1 LTLDNSNLQR
11 RGSDQVKEKNSRRN
25 ETIATIAIILGGA
38 WWVAGQAAKEEV
50 LPIRDIAMRNSTIV
64 DILVLDMAD
73 IKSDIKEL
81 LKLSKAEDK

>member
-1 LTLDNSNLQR
+1 MTDNANLQR

-64 DILVLDMAD
+64 DILVLDMAS

-81 LKLSKAEDK
+81 LKLSQEKDK

>member
-1 LTLDNSNLQR
+1 MTDNANLQR
-11 RGSDQVKEKNSRRN
+11 RESDQVGERKSRRN

-64 DILVLDMAD
+64 DILVLDMGS

-81 LKLSKAEDK
+81 LKLSQLEDK

>member
-1 LTLDNSNLQR
+1 MTDNANLQR

-50 LPIRDIAMRNSTIV
+50 LPIRDMALENRILINNVVGDITDIRVDLKEILQIMRE
-64 DILVLDMAD
+64 
-73 IKSDIKEL
+73 KK
-81 LKLSKAEDK
+81 K

>member
-1 LTLDNSNLQR
+1 MTDNTNLQR

-25 ETIATIAIILGGA
+25 ENIATIAIILSGA

-64 DILVLDMAD
+64 DILVLDMGS

-81 LKLSKAEDK
+81 LKLSQLEDK

>member
-1 LTLDNSNLQR
+1 MTDNANLQR

-25 ETIATIAIILGGA
+25 ETIATIAIVWGGA
-38 WWVAGQAAKEEV
+38 WGVAGKAAKEEV

-64 DILVLDMAD
+64 DILVLDMAS

-81 LKLSKAEDK
+81 LKLSQEKDK

>member
-1 LTLDNSNLQR
+1 MTDNANLQR

-50 LPIRDIAMRNSTIV
+50 LPIRDLAMRNSTIV
-64 DILVLDMAD
+64 DILVLDMAS

-81 LKLSKAEDK
+81 LKLSKLEDK